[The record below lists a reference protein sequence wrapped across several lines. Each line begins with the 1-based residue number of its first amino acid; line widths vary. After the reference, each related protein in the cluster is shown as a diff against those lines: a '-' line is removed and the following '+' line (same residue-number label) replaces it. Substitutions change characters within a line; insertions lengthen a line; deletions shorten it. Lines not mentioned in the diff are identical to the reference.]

1 MFRYDRE
8 IKKLIRE
15 IERLINKFG
24 RSLKIV
30 EANTLETPIKAF
42 MQPLRYKNKMYLSSI
57 STDLCYDSTT
67 KYLLICPA
75 HCGAENADGYI
86 AYISDGENKYIV
98 DRCEDIYLS
107 DNPMYSWAI
116 VTRL

>member
-1 MFRYDRE
+1 MFQFKKE
-8 IKKLIRE
+8 IEKLIDD
-15 IERLINKFG
+15 FG
-24 RSLKIV
+24 RSLKIINSC
-30 EANTLETPIKAF
+30 ALETEFKAF

-67 KYLLICPA
+67 KYLLICPVSCNA
-75 HCGAENADGYI
+75 GLADGYA
-86 AYISDGENKYIV
+86 AYITDGESKYIV

-107 DNPMYSWAI
+107 DEPVYSWAI